1 MMTERTRLISYLFYG
16 HFRVILKMNRI
27 KKNTGSN
34 FHHPRA
40 RGHSK
45 SRSMNRNEFGDVIEI
60 PLTMRNFVPEPTI
73 N

>member
-1 MMTERTRLISYLFYG
+1 
-16 HFRVILKMNRI
+16 MNKI
-27 KKNTGSN
+27 KKKNGSN
-34 FHHPRA
+34 FQHPRA

-45 SRSMNRNEFGDVIEI
+45 SRSMNRNEFGDAIEI